1 MNMVKVKALQTR
13 TRATLLIGML
23 GALFGFIFP
32 ATVSPPTAE
41 SESGVGVVN
50 YS

>member
-1 MNMVKVKALQTR
+1 MLKVKALQTK

-23 GALFGFIFP
+23 AALFGFIFP
-32 ATVSPPTAE
+32 ATALAPTAE
-41 SESGVGVVN
+41 SEPGVGVVN